1 MRIAVSG
8 SHSLGKSTVVNDWV
22 ERHPH
27 FKREE
32 EPYRAL
38 GLHGPYEILFRD
50 ASTKLHNGIQLYYN
64 IGRVHRYGDSSDEV
78 IFDRSP
84 VDYVA
89 YSQYTADQRSTD
101 IDDAFVESMV
111 PAIRE
116 SLDHLDILA
125 FVPKSEEWPVEMEE
139 DGIRPVDHAYRD
151 EVDLIFKQIYRE
163 GRFGVISPSSGP
175 LLIELMGPPEQRL
188 NQLQAAIDSLKSGS
202 KSTRTP
208 FLGGAR
214 R

>member
-22 ERHPH
+22 ERYPH

-38 GLHGPYEILFRD
+38 ALHGPYEILFRD

-64 IGRVHRYGDSSDEV
+64 IGRVHRYGVSSDDV

-84 VDYVA
+84 VDYIA

-111 PAIRE
+111 PAVRE

-151 EVDLIFKQIYRE
+151 DVDSIFKQIYRE
-163 GRFGVISPSSGP
+163 GRFGVMPPSKGPGP

-188 NQLQAAIDSLKSGS
+188 NQLQAAIDSLKSRG
-202 KSTRTP
+202 P
-208 FLGGAR
+208 GGVGGRKAP
-214 R
+214 